1 MFYKKKSFY
10 IILIIIIA
18 LIAGGIYFTK
28 KPTSPE
34 YDLVVAEKGELIQEI
49 SVTGTVKPAEEV
61 SLAFE
66 KSGKISFLP
75 IKVGDKVKAGQLLA
89 SESNADLAAQLK
101 QAGASVD
108 SARALLLQYQAAR
121 DSEQAKMDEYKAGAK
136 QEEIQLA
143 ETAVSNA
150 QKSLTDAENN
160 LLNVKSKAEAD
171 LDEDYAGTLNALAA
185 SINVAENTLN
195 TLNNI
200 QTTSFYST
208 DQNGIKFAS
217 EKEAIVLSLLG
228 QSGAGFWSKTSLS
241 QLSGGAK
248 GLVNSTKADPTRAN
262 IDSTL
267 ASVKSTLQT
276 IKTSLG
282 NLPISV
288 TMSSA
293 DILSINTEKT
303 NINAEISALSA
314 KGQALAV
321 QKATNESAIF
331 TAGASI
337 TTAQNTLATTKDEL
351 QITKSGYTAE
361 QLAAQEAKV
370 KQAEANAAS
379 QEAQIKYAEANV
391 QNYQTQISKTTI
403 HSPIVGIVTL
413 VDTKLGEIV
422 AANSNIIKIISEA
435 KYQIEANVPEV
446 DIADIKI
453 NDPAK
458 VTLDA
463 YSSDTEFGVKVILID
478 PAETIIDNVPTYKV
492 TFEFSEENELIK
504 PGMTADLDI
513 LTNKKDN
520 VISVPQRAILK
531 KDNKKIVRILNA
543 DGIDFKETEV
553 KTGLRGS
560 NGNIEILSGVNEG
573 DKIVISIKNG
583 D

>member
-1 MFYKKKSFY
+1 
-10 IILIIIIA
+10 
-18 LIAGGIYFTK
+18 
-28 KPTSPE
+28 
-34 YDLVVAEKGELIQEI
+34 
-49 SVTGTVKPAEEV
+49 
-61 SLAFE
+61 
-66 KSGKISFLP
+66 
-75 IKVGDKVKAGQLLA
+75 
-89 SESNADLAAQLK
+89 
-101 QAGASVD
+101 
-108 SARALLLQYQAAR
+108 
-121 DSEQAKMDEYKAGAK
+121 
-136 QEEIQLA
+136 
-143 ETAVSNA
+143 
-150 QKSLTDAENN
+150 
-160 LLNVKSKAEAD
+160 
-171 LDEDYAGTLNALAA
+171 
-185 SINVAENTLN
+185 
-195 TLNNI
+195 
-200 QTTSFYST
+200 
-208 DQNGIKFAS
+208 
-217 EKEAIVLSLLG
+217 
-228 QSGAGFWSKTSLS
+228 
-241 QLSGGAK
+241 
-248 GLVNSTKADPTRAN
+248 
-262 IDSTL
+262 
-267 ASVKSTLQT
+267 
-276 IKTSLG
+276 
-282 NLPISV
+282 
-288 TMSSA
+288 
-293 DILSINTEKT
+293 KT
-303 NINAEISALSA
+303 NINAEISSLSA
-314 KGQALAV
+314 KEQALAV

-337 TTAQNTLATTKDEL
+337 TTAQNTLATKKDEL
-351 QITKSGYTAE
+351 QITKSGYTPE

-391 QNYQTQISKTTI
+391 QNYQAQISKTTI

-413 VDTKLGEIV
+413 VNTKLGEIV

-453 NDPAK
+453 NDAAK

-513 LTNKKDN
+513 LTNKKAS

-531 KDNKKIVRILNA
+531 KDNKKIVRILNT

-583 D
+583 N